1 MRRNTDVVSYKSG
14 DLPGHEREAPGKEAA
29 KMIVVRG
36 SSAFSSRQGVSLTVG
51 NFDGVHLGHQ
61 ELLRRTVDLAKREG
75 TVSVALTFSPH
86 PVRYFSP
93 GARFYEITTGEERAA
108 LIAAA
113 GIDALVVESF
123 DEGIGRMSPEEF
135 GREILSRRLSARWV
149 TVGYDFTFGK
159 SRSGSPSELRRIGQE
174 AGFEVCVVPPVLRG
188 GLIVSSTRIR
198 DLLLAGRVREAEEL
212 LSRPFVL
219 SGPVVT
225 GAGRGKKLGFPTA
238 NVRFSQEL
246 VPLPGV
252 YVVEAEVDGALHR
265 SVANVGFSPTF
276 GENSLGLEV
285 YLIDFERDLYGNQ
298 VAVHFRDRIR
308 DERKFKTVSDLA
320 RQIEADVRFAR
331 EAKYPRRRPLGG
343 REESAGAGGSP
354 A

>member
-1 MRRNTDVVSYKSG
+1 
-14 DLPGHEREAPGKEAA
+14 
-29 KMIVVRG
+29 MIVVQG
-36 SSAFSSRQGVSLTVG
+36 SSAFSFRQGVSLTVG
-51 NFDGVHLGHQ
+51 NFDGVHLGHR
-61 ELLRRTVDLAKREG
+61 ELLKRTVDRANREG

-86 PVRYFSP
+86 PVRVFSP
-93 GARFYEITTGEERAA
+93 GSRFYEITTGEEKAA

-113 GIDALVVESF
+113 GVDALVVESF
-123 DEGIGRMSPEEF
+123 DEGVGRMSPEEF

-159 SRSGSPSELRRIGQE
+159 DRTGSPSVLRRIGQE
-174 AGFEVCVVPPVLRG
+174 SGFEVCVVPPVLRG

-212 LSRPFVL
+212 LGRPFVL

-252 YVVEAEVDGALHR
+252 YVVEAEIDGVPHR

-285 YLIDFERDLYGNQ
+285 YVIDFQRDLYGKQ

-308 DERKFKTVSDLA
+308 DERKFPAVSDLV

-331 EAKYPRRRPLGG
+331 QAKYPEGRRPAGKKA
-343 REESAGAGGSP
+343 AGAGGSS